1 MSGSR
6 ALVVHV
12 EVAGIE
18 PASSGTDS
26 GLLRAQFVDVGLALL
41 VVTTRQHRTQ
51 LLFDVPATGPQPLG
65 RVSLQ
70 STSDP
75 RPEAL
80 RG

>member
-1 MSGSR
+1 
-6 ALVVHV
+6 VV

-18 PASSGTDS
+18 PASSGTDT
-26 GLLRAQFVDVGLALL
+26 GLLRAQFVGVGLALPI
-41 VVTTRQHRTQ
+41 VTTRRHQAQ
-51 LLFDVPATGPQPLG
+51 LLFDVPAAGPQPSG

-70 STSDP
+70 STSGP

>member
-1 MSGSR
+1 M
-6 ALVVHV
+6 

-18 PASSGTDS
+18 PASFDTEA
-26 GLLRAQFVDVGLALL
+26 GLLRAQFVGVGLTPLI
-41 VVTTRQHRTQ
+41 VTTRQRQ
-51 LLFDVPATGPQPLG
+51 AELLLDVPATGPQPPG